1 MSTPKPEA
9 IESFIRIAGRLIA
22 IMEQEIAFLRKMEVA
37 RIAAL
42 QDEKTAL
49 VAAYEDGI
57 RKFAADPDTLN
68 ALQPALKAELEAIAV
83 RFDDVVKLN
92 SQALETVRDSHER
105 LLKAI
110 VDAVAQNR
118 TRHAGYSET
127 GGTPQ
132 PAGGSRARRLSLTL
146 DRQL

>member
-22 IMEQEIAFLRKMEVA
+22 IMEQEIEFLRKMEVA
-37 RIAAL
+37 EIAAL
-42 QDEKTAL
+42 QDEKMVL

-57 RKFAADPDTLN
+57 REFAADPDTLN
-68 ALQPALKAELEAIAV
+68 ALQPALKAELDAIAA
-83 RFDDVVKLN
+83 RFDDVVKQN
-92 SQALETVRDSHER
+92 SQALETVRNSHER

-118 TRHAGYSET
+118 TRHAGYSDT

-132 PAGGSRARRLSLTL
+132 PAGGTRARRLSLTL

>member
-22 IMEQEIAFLRKMEVA
+22 IMEQEIEFLRTMEVA
-37 RIAAL
+37 EIAAL
-42 QDEKTAL
+42 QDEKMVL

-57 RKFAADPDTLN
+57 REFAAEPDTLT
-68 ALQPALKAELEAIAV
+68 ALQPALKAELDAIAA
-83 RFDDVVKLN
+83 RFDDVVKQN

-132 PAGGSRARRLSLTL
+132 PAGGTRARRLSLTL

>member
-1 MSTPKPEA
+1 MSTAKPQA
-9 IESFIRIAGRLIA
+9 IESFIRVAGRLTA
-22 IMEQEIAFLRKMEVA
+22 IMEQEIGFLRKMEVA
-37 RIAAL
+37 EIAAL
-42 QDEKTAL
+42 QDEKIVL

-68 ALQPALKAELEAIAV
+68 ALQPALKAELDAIAV
-83 RFDDVVKLN
+83 RFDDVLKQN
-92 SQALETVRDSHER
+92 SQALETVRNSHER

-118 TRHAGYSET
+118 TRHAGYSDT
-127 GGTPQ
+127 GGTPTS
-132 PAGGSRARRLSLTL
+132 AGGSRARRLSLTL

>member
-22 IMEQEIAFLRKMEVA
+22 IMEQEIEFLRKMEVA
-37 RIAAL
+37 EIAAL
-42 QDEKTAL
+42 QDEKMVL

-57 RKFAADPDTLN
+57 REFAADPDILN
-68 ALQPALKAELEAIAV
+68 ALQPALKAELDAIAA
-83 RFDDVVKLN
+83 RFDDVVKQN
-92 SQALETVRDSHER
+92 SQALETVRNSHER

-118 TRHAGYSET
+118 TRHAGYSDT

-132 PAGGSRARRLSLTL
+132 PAGGTRARRLSLTL

>member
-22 IMEQEIAFLRKMEVA
+22 IMEQEIEFLRKMEVA
-37 RIAAL
+37 EIAAL
-42 QDEKTAL
+42 QDEKMVL

-57 RKFAADPDTLN
+57 REFAADPDTLN
-68 ALQPALKAELEAIAV
+68 ALQPALKAELDAIAA
-83 RFDDVVKLN
+83 RFDDIVKQN
-92 SQALETVRDSHER
+92 SQALETVRNSHER

-118 TRHAGYSET
+118 TRHAGYSDT

-132 PAGGSRARRLSLTL
+132 PAGGTRARRLSLTL

>member
-1 MSTPKPEA
+1 MNTPKPGA

-22 IMEQEIAFLRKMEVA
+22 IMEQEIEFLRKMEVA
-37 RIAAL
+37 EIAAL
-42 QDEKTAL
+42 QDEKMVL

-57 RKFAADPDTLN
+57 REFAADPDTLN
-68 ALQPALKAELEAIAV
+68 ALQPALKVELDAIAA
-83 RFDDVVKLN
+83 RFDDVVKQN
-92 SQALETVRDSHER
+92 SQALETVRNSHER

-132 PAGGSRARRLSLTL
+132 PAGGTRARRLSLTL

>member
-1 MSTPKPEA
+1 MNTPKPGA

-22 IMEQEIAFLRKMEVA
+22 IMEQEIEFLRKMEVA
-37 RIAAL
+37 EIAAL
-42 QDEKTAL
+42 QDEKMVL

-57 RKFAADPDTLN
+57 REFAADPDTLN
-68 ALQPALKAELEAIAV
+68 ALQPALKAELDAIAA
-83 RFDDVVKLN
+83 RFDDVVKQN
-92 SQALETVRDSHER
+92 SQALETVRNSHER

-132 PAGGSRARRLSLTL
+132 PAGGTRARRLSLTL